1 MSLGSTTWRGRHKR
15 LSRRLS
21 RDLRTLLPMIGV
33 ILCLASS
40 ASVIVAAENVPLHKM
55 PRYLDLQEVA
65 K

>member
-15 LSRRLS
+15 LSRRLL

-40 ASVIVAAENVPLHKM
+40 ATMIVAAENVPLHKM
-55 PRYLDLQEVA
+55 PGSSDLQEVG

>member
-15 LSRRLS
+15 LSRRLL

-33 ILCLASS
+33 FICLASS
-40 ASVIVAAENVPLHKM
+40 ATVIVAAENVPLHEV
-55 PRYLDLQEVA
+55 PRYLDLEEVL